1 MSKDKQRREPKKPK
15 KSKQVAKP
23 VITAVPRE
31 PARDTSTD
39 QK

>member
-23 VITAVPRE
+23 TMPTASRMPPQATPE
-31 PARDTSTD
+31 N
-39 QK
+39 K